1 MQNHVA
7 KVHQNLYVYKDE
19 DNSSREGQSS
29 RTESETSS
37 QNSFQNTE
45 DSQPSSKDAQDSD
58 TRTGEDWVCG
68 SHTSGQS
75 QEGQPTVNRF
85 ENEGCFA
92 SLEYPQ
98 SHPQPGGSE
107 TQMTYASPE
116 SADPNISSQESNS
129 SPREA
134 QQQTPS
140 RESQEY
146 PAMHS
151 STPYGYTTPLLLG
164 LDKTYQHNFQ
174 M

>member
-37 QNSFQNTE
+37 QNSFQNLE
-45 DSQPSSKDAQDSD
+45 DSQPSSKDAQDLD
-58 TRTGEDWVCG
+58 TRAGEDWVGG

-75 QEGQPTVNRF
+75 QEGQPTINRF
-85 ENEGCFA
+85 ENEECFA
-92 SLEYPQ
+92 SPEYPQ
-98 SHPQPGGSE
+98 SHPQPGGSG
-107 TQMTYASPE
+107 TQITYSSPE
-116 SADPNISSQESNS
+116 SVDRNISSQESNS
-129 SPREA
+129 SPHEA

-140 RESQEY
+140 QESQEY